1 MATKKTP
8 TPKHAQA
15 KKAAPAPAPAKEK
28 TDNVNKIG
36 GVMLT
41 MTAELGRSRD
51 TIGKV
56 MEYGDQSLTERDKS
70 VGEPLDTLRD
80 GELSAR
86 APLVAGVE
94 NLAYGVTELGRQTD
108 TSGRGVRSWPRYDTF
123 ARSTAPP
130 RSNQS
135 VQPH

>member
-15 KKAAPAPAPAKEK
+15 KKAAPAPAPAKGK

-56 MEYGDQSLTERDKS
+56 MEYGDQSLIELDKS
-70 VGEPLDTLRD
+70 VGDPVDIMLN
-80 GELSAR
+80 GELFAR
-86 APLVAGVE
+86 GEVVTVAENFGVR
-94 NLAYGVTELGRQTD
+94 VTEIVNKPGE
-108 TSGRGVRSWPRYDTF
+108 
-123 ARSTAPP
+123 
-130 RSNQS
+130 
-135 VQPH
+135 